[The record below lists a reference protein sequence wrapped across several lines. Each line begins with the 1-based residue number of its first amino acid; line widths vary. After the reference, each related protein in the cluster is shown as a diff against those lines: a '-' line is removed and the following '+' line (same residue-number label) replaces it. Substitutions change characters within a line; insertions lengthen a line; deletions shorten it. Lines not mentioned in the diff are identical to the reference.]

1 MFKNSKSCRS
11 YGDFR
16 YKSMIAHV
24 QYQKCYLKLHDSLS
38 GFANGIT
45 FAITMNLVGE
55 WISKMVFF
63 PKKQATCARIN
74 LNILNSYDRIG
85 GQFPD
90 WIWNNQRNL
99 RKNYGFFVWRK
110 KLHHFLCLKQ
120 NFISLNRNS
129 E

>member
-1 MFKNSKSCRS
+1 
-11 YGDFR
+11 
-16 YKSMIAHV
+16 MIAHV

-90 WIWNNQRNL
+90 
-99 RKNYGFFVWRK
+99 
-110 KLHHFLCLKQ
+110 
-120 NFISLNRNS
+120 
-129 E
+129 